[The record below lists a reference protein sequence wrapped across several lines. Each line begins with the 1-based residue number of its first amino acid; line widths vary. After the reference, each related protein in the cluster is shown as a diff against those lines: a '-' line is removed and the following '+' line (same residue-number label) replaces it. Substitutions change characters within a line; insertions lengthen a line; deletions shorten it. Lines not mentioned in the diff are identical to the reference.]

1 MSNNVKNNLKNIR
14 KALRLHTK
22 AILDTI
28 TEGEAETITSIAL
41 DLKAKG
47 IVFKEAPGYVEILD
61 EGKMDVWARPT
72 YSRATG
78 LITGFHLEF

>member
-1 MSNNVKNNLKNIR
+1 MNNNVKNNLKNIR

-22 AILDTI
+22 AILGTVTEEEAKTI
-28 TEGEAETITSIAL
+28 TAL
-41 DLKAKG
+41 ATDLKAKG
-47 IVFKEAPGYVEILD
+47 IVFKDAPGYVEILD
-61 EGKMDVWARPT
+61 EGKMDGWARPS